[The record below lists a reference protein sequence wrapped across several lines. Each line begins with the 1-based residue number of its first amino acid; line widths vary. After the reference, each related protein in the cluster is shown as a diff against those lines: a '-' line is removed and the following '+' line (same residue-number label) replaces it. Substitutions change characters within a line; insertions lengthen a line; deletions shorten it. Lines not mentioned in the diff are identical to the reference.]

1 MFKNI
6 LSMTDFSE
14 DADYSVS
21 IAVELAKSVNAKL
34 TILHII
40 HDESQ
45 LPFYLS
51 SIQFEALNEA
61 IVAEVE
67 KRFKEYE
74 TKFKD
79 LKSIQYQTKIRRGSS
94 YAQGIIEIEENDY
107 DLVVLG
113 SHGQSAIKKF
123 FYGSTSEKIIR
134 RSPISVLVTKKGQ
147 R

>member
-14 DADYSVS
+14 DADYAVS
-21 IAVELAKSVNAKL
+21 TAIQLAKSFGAKL

-51 SIQFEALNEA
+51 SIQYEELNKA
-61 IVAEVE
+61 IIVE
-67 KRFKEYE
+67 IERKFREYQE
-74 TKFKD
+74 KMAD
-79 LKSIQYQTKIRRGSS
+79 LKNIQYITKIRRGSS
-94 YAQGIIEIEENDY
+94 YAQGIIEMEEGDY
-107 DLVVLG
+107 DLVVIG
-113 SHGQSAIKKF
+113 SHGQSALKKF

-134 RSPISVLVTKKGQ
+134 RSPISVLVTKMVQ

>member
-21 IAVELAKSVNAKL
+21 VAVQLAKSFNTKL
-34 TILHII
+34 TILHVI

-51 SIQFEALNEA
+51 SIQYEELNKA
-61 IVAEVE
+61 IMSEVE
-67 KRFKEYE
+67 R
-74 TKFKD
+74 KFKGYKEKIVD
-79 LKSIQYQTKIRRGSS
+79 LENVQYETKIRRGSS
-94 YAQGIIEIEENDY
+94 YAQGIIEMEEGSY
-107 DLVVLG
+107 DLVVIG
-113 SHGQSAIKKF
+113 SHGQSALKKF

-134 RSPISVLVTKKGQ
+134 RAPINVLVTKKP
-147 R
+147 

>member
-6 LSMTDFSE
+6 LSMTDFSD

-21 IAVELAKSVNAKL
+21 IAVELAKSFNAKL
-34 TILHII
+34 TILHVI

-51 SIQFEALNEA
+51 SIQFESLNEA

-74 TKFKD
+74 KKYID
-79 LKSIQYQTKIRRGSS
+79 LKSIQYKTKIRRGSS
-94 YAQGIIEIEENDY
+94 YAQGIIEIEEGNY
-107 DLVVLG
+107 DLVLIG
-113 SHGQSAIKKF
+113 SHGQSALKKF

-134 RSPISVLVTKKGQ
+134 RSPISVLVTKKV
-147 R
+147 

>member
-21 IAVELAKSVNAKL
+21 VAVQLAKSFNTKL
-34 TILHII
+34 TILHVI

-51 SIQFEALNEA
+51 SIQYEELNKA
-61 IVAEVE
+61 IMSEVE
-67 KRFKEYE
+67 R
-74 TKFKD
+74 KFKGYKEKIVD
-79 LKSIQYQTKIRRGSS
+79 LENVQYETKIRRGSS
-94 YAQGIIEIEENDY
+94 YAQGIIEMEEGSY
-107 DLVVLG
+107 DLVVIG
-113 SHGQSAIKKF
+113 SHGQSALKKF

-134 RSPISVLVTKKGQ
+134 RAPISVLVTKKL
-147 R
+147 